1 MSIRWEKTRSWV
13 AGGMGKVCGDR
24 EEHGRAK
31 READHGDGEAGGRAF
46 KEVDDYSN
54 ERLNRLYLAGDRS
67 CEMSTYRK
75 YVLL

>member
-46 KEVDDYSN
+46 KEVDDYGIPMN
-54 ERLNRLYLAGDRS
+54 A
-67 CEMSTYRK
+67 
-75 YVLL
+75 